1 MRNVFI
7 SAENDTLLISLLN
20 LRNPNALIFA
30 SDFVDFSM
38 NEPRELPY
46 VSDYLVDF
54 DETVEELRRF
64 IGTSVYKGFMKLD
77 YLIVLPDDCTNV
89 ESSALDNM
97 LHFCGAKD
105 CISENRAFL
114 LSKKPEYLA
123 VTESKR
129 CVTVTHVTADAPE
142 TEQVFLDVNSCT
154 KETIQQACKVLDEL
168 GELPVYTYGLRADFQ
183 IGTPV
188 SIEKIMR
195 NFVSIQ

>member
-20 LRNPNALIFA
+20 LRNPNALISA

-77 YLIVLPDDCTNV
+77 YLIVLPDIFLHAMRLFRWRRRDV
-89 ESSALDNM
+89 SAWHRWHNWCRIPKTLFLFHRFSLSVHLEFRGATLD
-97 LHFCGAKD
+97 
-105 CISENRAFL
+105 S
-114 LSKKPEYLA
+114 
-123 VTESKR
+123 VTCR
-129 CVTVTHVTADAPE
+129 C
-142 TEQVFLDVNSCT
+142 
-154 KETIQQACKVLDEL
+154 
-168 GELPVYTYGLRADFQ
+168 LRF
-183 IGTPV
+183 GCV
-188 SIEKIMR
+188 
-195 NFVSIQ
+195 

>member
-1 MRNVFI
+1 
-7 SAENDTLLISLLN
+7 
-20 LRNPNALIFA
+20 
-30 SDFVDFSM
+30 M
-38 NEPRELPY
+38 NEPQELPY

-114 LSKKPEYLA
+114 LSK
-123 VTESKR
+123 
-129 CVTVTHVTADAPE
+129 
-142 TEQVFLDVNSCT
+142 N
-154 KETIQQACKVLDEL
+154 
-168 GELPVYTYGLRADFQ
+168 
-183 IGTPV
+183 
-188 SIEKIMR
+188 R
-195 NFVSIQ
+195 NIWQ

>member
-1 MRNVFI
+1 M
-7 SAENDTLLISLLN
+7 LG
-20 LRNPNALIFA
+20 
-30 SDFVDFSM
+30 
-38 NEPRELPY
+38 
-46 VSDYLVDF
+46 
-54 DETVEELRRF
+54 EE
-64 IGTSVYKGFMKLD
+64 
-77 YLIVLPDDCTNV
+77 
-89 ESSALDNM
+89 
-97 LHFCGAKD
+97 
-105 CISENRAFL
+105 
-114 LSKKPEYLA
+114 KPEYLA